1 MIIRFSLAPI
11 TILLLSFAFSIV
23 NPTKALSQKKNT
35 DTVDSPAAAEGFA
48 QATSFL
54 LEGLFDQSISSFVSA
69 ENEYRKSKNEQQI
82 IACYLGIATCY
93 SLKDDFKKSLEFN
106 EKALSLHKSRIENDP
121 EGLDLIISNIALCK
135 EVQRMSNGRFEK

>member
-1 MIIRFSLAPI
+1 MIIKFSLTPI
-11 TILLLSFAFSIV
+11 IILLLSFAFSIA
-23 NPTKALSQKKNT
+23 NPTKALSQQRADRT
-35 DTVDSPAAAEGFA
+35 DNLTADEGFA

-69 ENEYRKSKNEQQI
+69 ENEYQKSRNEQQI

-93 SLKDDFKKSLEFN
+93 SLKGDFIKSLEFN
-106 EKALSLHKSRIENDP
+106 EKALSLHKSRIVDDP

-135 EVQRMSNGRFEK
+135 EAQQMINGNSEIH